1 MTQAESLAEIAK
13 QLTSPN
19 VLDSNWEQANI
30 TDAVAKIAF
39 AIFAHAEAMEKLADA
54 VSGEHG
60 LNTQVN
66 GVGLKV
72 EAIAERIEALR
83 DSGLNIST
91 GDLGGVAEA
100 LNRIAD
106 FMPGENGK

>member
-1 MTQAESLAEIAK
+1 MTQAEALAEIAK

-72 EAIAERIEALR
+72 EAISERIEALR